1 MTLKKILPI
10 VLLLAWTLPALAAP
24 QKRTTRPK
32 RRPVA
37 APQPPPIDMAA
48 EAAPVAE
55 QLKIVSRFVYIYGKI
70 VNGLEVAED
79 QVKRGETSP
88 EIVAQNKKTRDG
100 LVANISA
107 LRVGIEKVGQRLQ
120 AETRLQVQYLKLT
133 TASDAI
139 SNAEKLAAAG
149 RYDDAGKTLVAAIER
164 LAETI
169 ISFR

>member
-1 MTLKKILPI
+1 MKII
-10 VLLLAWTLPALAAP
+10 GLALILACIIPEAGEAQRKTQGARRRPAAAP
-24 QKRTTRPK
+24 K
-32 RRPVA
+32 
-37 APQPPPIDMAA
+37 PPPIDMAA
-48 EAAPVAE
+48 EAAPVVE

-88 EIVAQNKKTRDG
+88 EIVARNQKTRDG
-100 LVANISA
+100 LVANIGA
-107 LRVGIEKVGQRLQ
+107 LRTGIDKAGVRLQ

-149 RYDDAGKTLVAAIER
+149 RYDDAGKTLVSAIER
-164 LAETI
+164 LAETL